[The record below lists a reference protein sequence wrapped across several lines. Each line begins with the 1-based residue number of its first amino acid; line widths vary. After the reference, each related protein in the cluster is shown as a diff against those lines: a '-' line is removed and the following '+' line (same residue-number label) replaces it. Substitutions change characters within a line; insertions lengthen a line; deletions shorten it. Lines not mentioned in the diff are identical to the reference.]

1 MNHLVILPILIPL
14 LGAAL
19 SLFVEHRRY
28 GRHVRRAV
36 AWTAMAALA
45 AAVIAL
51 FVRAGDGHVQVYLLG
66 DWPSRLGIALMADRL
81 SAWMLLTTTLLAA
94 ACLLHAC
101 AGWDRRAPHFHAL
114 FQFQLVGL
122 NGAFLTGDV
131 FNLFV
136 FFEVMLVASYGLLL
150 SGGRGLR
157 LRVGFHYV
165 VFNVT
170 ASTLFLIALGLL
182 YALLGS
188 LNMAELSQ
196 RIAQAPA
203 ENLRLIKAAF
213 GLLLLVFCA
222 KAALLPLYLW
232 LPETYARAPAPVA
245 ALFVVMTKVG
255 LYAVLRVSTLILGSQ
270 TQALD
275 GYGRDWLL
283 WLGIGTLLL
292 AALGVLAAVR
302 LRVLVGYLVIVSAA
316 TLFVAFALDAPGT
329 LGAGL
334 YYLAHSSFVA
344 AALFLIAD
352 LIRRRRG
359 DASDRKEVIAPLPG
373 KTVPGVLF
381 LIAAVSVAGLP
392 PLSGFLAK
400 VAILSATPA
409 ADVAP
414 IWAAVLLSSLMVIMG
429 LARAGV
435 RLFWRVPGD
444 QQALHDEGAQPRQA
458 RPHKAPARPLET
470 AATLLLLGYG
480 MAMTVAAGP
489 MLRYTESAAAQL
501 LRPADYVAQLRAAA
515 PVLRE
520 P

>member
-1 MNHLVILPILIPL
+1 MNHLLILPILIPL

-36 AWTAMAALA
+36 AWIAMAALA

-51 FVRAGDGHVQVYLLG
+51 FMRAGDGQVQVYLLG

-136 FFEVMLVASYGLLL
+136 FFEVMLIASYGLLL

-170 ASTLFLIALGLL
+170 SSTVFLIALGLL

-196 RIAQAPA
+196 RIAQAPP
-203 ENLRLIKAAF
+203 ENLRLIKASF

-255 LYAVLRVSTLILGSQ
+255 LYAVLRVSTLILGNQ
-270 TQALD
+270 AQALD
-275 GYGRDWLL
+275 GYGRAWLL

-316 TLFVAFALDAPGT
+316 TLFIAFALDAPGT

-344 AALFLIAD
+344 AALFLVAD

-381 LIAAVSVAGLP
+381 LIAAISVAGLP

-400 VAILSATPA
+400 LAILSATPA
-409 ADVAP
+409 GNVGP
-414 IWAAVLLSSLMVIMG
+414 VWAAVLLSSLMVIMG
-429 LARAGV
+429 LTRAGV

-444 QQALHDEGAQPRQA
+444 QHVDDDGIEQLPPPEPRKA
-458 RPHKAPARPLET
+458 RARPLET

-480 MAMTVAAGP
+480 VAMTVAAGP
-489 MLRYTESAAAQL
+489 MLRYTEAAAAQL
-501 LRPADYVAQLRAAA
+501 LRPADYATELRATA
-515 PVLRE
+515 PALRE